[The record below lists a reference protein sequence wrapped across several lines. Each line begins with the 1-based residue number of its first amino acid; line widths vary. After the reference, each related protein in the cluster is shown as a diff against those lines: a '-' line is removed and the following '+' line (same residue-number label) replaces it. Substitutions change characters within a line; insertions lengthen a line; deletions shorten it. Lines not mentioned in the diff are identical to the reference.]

1 MKKNQHI
8 LVLLVANEPG
18 VLNRISSLMR
28 RRRFNI
34 ESISAGHTEKKGLT
48 RITIVVNTEKTDV
61 EQVMKQL
68 YKIIPV
74 IKIRDLTDENIF
86 TAEVVIA
93 KIKADAKKRS
103 DVQQIADLFKAKI
116 IHIEKDMVMM
126 MVAGE
131 EDKVSSFL
139 DMITPYGIVEMV
151 RTGMTAMNKDKTFGA
166 EQGVGLAN

>member
-1 MKKNQHI
+1 MKKHQHI
-8 LVLLVANEPG
+8 LVLLVENETG
-18 VLNRISSLMR
+18 VLNRITSLMR

-86 TAEVVIA
+86 AAEVVIA
-93 KIKADAKKRS
+93 KVKADAKKRTN
-103 DVQQIADLFKAKI
+103 VQQIADLFKAKI
-116 IHIEKDMVMM
+116 IHVEKDMIMM

-139 DMITPYGIVEMV
+139 DMIKPFGIVEMV
-151 RTGMTAMNKDKTFGA
+151 RTGMTAMNKDKT
-166 EQGVGLAN
+166 L

>member
-1 MKKNQHI
+1 MKKHKHI
-8 LVLLVANEPG
+8 LVLLVKNETG
-18 VLNRISSLMR
+18 VLNRITSLMR

-34 ESISAGHTEKKGLT
+34 ESISAGYTEKKGLT

-74 IKIRDLTDENIF
+74 IKIRDVTDENIF
-86 TAEVVIA
+86 AAEVIIA
-93 KIKADAKKRS
+93 KVKADAKKRG

-116 IHIEKDMVMM
+116 IHVEKDMLMM

-139 DMITPYGIVEMV
+139 DMVKPFGIVEMV
-151 RTGMTAMNKDKTFGA
+151 RTGMTAMDKDKT
-166 EQGVGLAN
+166 L

>member
-1 MKKNQHI
+1 MNFMKKHQHI
-8 LVLLVANEPG
+8 LVLLVENETG
-18 VLNRISSLMR
+18 VLNRITSLMR

-86 TAEVVIA
+86 AAEVVIA
-93 KIKADAKKRS
+93 KVKADAKKRTN
-103 DVQQIADLFKAKI
+103 VQQIADLFKAKI
-116 IHIEKDMVMM
+116 IHVEKDMIMM

-139 DMITPYGIVEMV
+139 DMIKPFGIVEMV
-151 RTGMTAMNKDKTFGA
+151 RTGMTAMNKDKT
-166 EQGVGLAN
+166 L

>member
-1 MKKNQHI
+1 MFASVMKKHKHI
-8 LVLLVANEPG
+8 LVLLVENEPG
-18 VLNRISSLMR
+18 VLNRITSLIR

-48 RITIVVNTEKTDV
+48 RITLVVNTEKTDV

-74 IKIRDLTDENIF
+74 IKIRDVTDENIF
-86 TAEVVIA
+86 AAEVVLA
-93 KIKADAKKRS
+93 KIKADSKKRA

-116 IHIEKDMVMM
+116 IHVEKDMIMM

-139 DMITPYGIVEMV
+139 DMVKPFGIVEMV
-151 RTGMTAMNKDKTFGA
+151 RTGVTAMNKDKT
-166 EQGVGLAN
+166 L

>member
-1 MKKNQHI
+1 MKKHTHI
-8 LVLLVANEPG
+8 LVLLVKNETG
-18 VLNRISSLMR
+18 VLNRITSLMR

-86 TAEVVIA
+86 AAEVVIA
-93 KIKADAKKRS
+93 KVKADAKKRS

-116 IHIEKDMVMM
+116 IHVEKDMIMM

-139 DMITPYGIVEMV
+139 DMIKPFEIVEMV
-151 RTGMTAMNKDKTFGA
+151 RTGMTAMNKDKT
-166 EQGVGLAN
+166 L